1 VAGILEMFRAIW
13 AVDFEFNFFGDP
25 GGTPR
30 VVCMAA
36 RELRSGR
43 EIRLWG
49 DELIKLARAP
59 FDVGSESLVI
69 AFYNSA
75 EFGCFLELGWPLPVN
90 TIDLFVE
97 HRVETNGRKMPCGN
111 KLPGALAY
119 RGLAHIDAG
128 DKQAMID
135 LILSKPLEQ
144 FTEEERQQIL
154 SYCASDVEGLAALWP
169 VMAPSIDVPRALL
182 RGRYMIAAA
191 RMERVG
197 IPVDVELHQ
206 RLVQNWGRIKELLIV
221 AVDRDFGVFDGTTF
235 KRNWFAR
242 YLIENGIPWPRLA
255 TGALALDEKTFERET
270 RNHPR
275 LRPLYEL
282 RVSLG
287 RMRLTGLRVG
297 ADGRA
302 RCMLSAF
309 QSKTGRNQPS
319 ASGFLFGPARW
330 IRGLARE
337 REGRAIAYLDFSAQE
352 VAVAAGLSSDAR
364 LIEDYET
371 DPHLEFAKAVGL
383 LPQELTAG
391 DELSPKQAT
400 IRNQCKQAVLG
411 MGYGMTEYGLAIKAE
426 VSRMEARELLRLHKQ
441 TYRRF
446 WEWSDSIVTTALFR
460 GEMSTSFGWH
470 MHVGSEVNARS
481 LMNWPM
487 QSHGAEM
494 LRIAAI
500 AATEAGLE
508 VCCPVH
514 DAFLISAPIERIDAD
529 VEKMRAIMKK
539 AGRVVAGIDVRV
551 DAKIVKAPD
560 RYKDKRGVE
569 MWDLV
574 IGLLERIEREG
585 GGAVAEATIPSQGAD
600 EWGADELASS
610 PF

>member
-1 VAGILEMFRAIW
+1 MFGEAWAG
-13 AVDFEFNFFGDP
+13 DFEFNFSAP
-25 GGTPR
+25 GEPPR
-30 VVCMAA
+30 VVCMVA

-43 EIRLWG
+43 ELRLWS
-49 DELIKLARAP
+49 DELLALDRAP
-59 FDVGSESLVI
+59 FNTGPEAVLL
-69 AFYNSA
+69 AYYASA
-75 EFGCFLELGWPLPVN
+75 ELGCFLELGWPLPTNV
-90 TIDLFVE
+90 IDLYVE

-111 KLPGALAY
+111 KLPGALAL
-119 RGLAHIDAG
+119 RGLAHIDVS

-135 LILSKPLEQ
+135 LILSKSPEQ
-144 FTEEERQQIL
+144 FTEPERREIL
-154 SYCASDVEGLAALWP
+154 DYCASDVEGLAALWP
-169 VMAPSIDVPRALL
+169 VVYPTIDVPRALL

-197 IPVDVELHQ
+197 IPVDAELHR
-206 RLVQNWGRIKELLIV
+206 RLVRHWGRIKELLIV
-221 AVDRDFGVFDGTTF
+221 EVDRDFKVFDGTTF

-242 YLIENGIPWPRLA
+242 YLIENGIPWPRLP

-287 RMRLTGLRVG
+287 RMRLTGLQIG

-302 RCMLSAF
+302 RCILSAF

-319 ASGFLFGPARW
+319 GSAFLFGPARW

-337 REGRAIAYLDFSAQE
+337 REGRALAYLDFGAQE
-352 VAVAAGLSSDAR
+352 VAIAAGLSGDAR
-364 LIEDYET
+364 MVEDYET

-391 DELSPKQAT
+391 DGLSPKQAT

-411 MGYGMTEYGLAIKAE
+411 IGYGMTEYGLAIKAE

-441 TYRRF
+441 TYKRF
-446 WEWSDSIVTTALFR
+446 WEWSDSVVTTALFR

-470 MHVGSEVNARS
+470 MHIGSEVNPRS

-514 DAFLISAPIERIDAD
+514 DAFLISAPVDRIDAD
-529 VEKMRAIMKK
+529 VEKMSAIMKK

-551 DAKIVKAPD
+551 DAKIVRAPD

-574 IGLLERIEREG
+574 IGLLEQVEREG
-585 GGAVAEATIPSQGAD
+585 SVPSAEATIVPTGEG
-600 EWGADELASS
+600 EWVADELTSS